1 MTALVIAEHN
11 NKELKPVTLNTVTA
25 ACELEQDVHILVAG
39 HGCASVAEQAAK
51 ISGVSKVLLVEA
63 EAYENFLAENVAS
76 LISNI
81 SGDYDFILRIA
92 KIYKGMGF
100 KDQFMQEIVLQLLKL
115 AIQKKS

>member
-81 SGDYDFILRIA
+81 C
-92 KIYKGMGF
+92 
-100 KDQFMQEIVLQLLKL
+100 LLYTSD
-115 AIQKKS
+115 AADE